1 MGSFNSKVA
10 SQRHPMP
17 VTLSNKKAKT
27 NEQRNENGE
36 SFTNT
41 KKSDEDAC
49 EEITPSQNLEEEDPC
64 TTQRPQNNTSGLK
77 RPANNVH
84 VASYLWLVSSPI
96 IQDEAESLLK
106 ESAVNYRSPEP
117 SMLISSHTDRCH
129 SSKDESVKSA
139 TRSRLQFYSYPTV
152 SARTKSP
159 SFNGE
164 KHSCTPP
171 FSGAKAVRRNKST
184 SKSNA
189 SAMVLTRSVGFGVD
203 KP

>member
-10 SQRHPMP
+10 SQQHPMP
-17 VTLSNKKAKT
+17 VNLSNKKVKT
-27 NEQRNENGE
+27 NEQRKEDGE
-36 SFTNT
+36 SFTNIN
-41 KKSDEDAC
+41 KSGEDTC
-49 EEITPSQNLEEEDPC
+49 EEINPSQNLEEEDSS
-64 TTQRPQNNTSGLK
+64 TTERPQSNASGPK
-77 RPANNVH
+77 RPVNAH
-84 VASYLWLVSSPI
+84 VACYLWLTAPI
-96 IQDEAESLLK
+96 IQDEAESSLK
-106 ESAVNYRSPEP
+106 ESAVKYRSPEP
-117 SMLISSHTDRCH
+117 SMLISTHTDRCQ
-129 SSKDESVKSA
+129 SSKDESVKSV
-139 TRSRLQFYSYPTV
+139 RSRPQFYSYPTV

-164 KHSCTPP
+164 KHSCNPP